1 MLQKYEQV
9 FTRCYHLV
17 KGSQNSL
24 RTTAFLV
31 LGLWFLGSSSVAQ
44 PVSDLDAFFRAVTD
58 GRAEKVQADLGRHPE
73 WVNAELFLGIRPLY
87 RAAVLGRAEVVAVLM
102 QAGADLNATTDQQ
115 SYPLHAAAR
124 HGYLDILRGLLAG
137 GATVNVENSEG
148 QTPLHLAARFK
159 QTKAVEVLLAYGADP
174 NLRDQN
180 GRAPLHYAAG
190 LGQIESLNLLLDGGA
205 NYDVLDSEGF
215 SPLGLSIS
223 WRRNAFLE
231 VQEKL
236 GNLGAV
242 DAQPD
247 WARKQE
253 EAEVPADGARP

>member
-1 MLQKYEQV
+1 M

-17 KGSQNSL
+17 KASKAQL
-24 RTTAFLV
+24 RASTFLF
-31 LGLWFLGSSSVAQ
+31 LGLWILSSCSVAQ

-58 GRAEKVQADLGRHPE
+58 GRTDKVQADLGRHPE

-87 RAAVLGRAEVVAVLM
+87 RASVLGRAEVVAVLLK
-102 QAGADLNATTDQQ
+102 AGADVNATTDQQ

-124 HGYLDILRGLLAG
+124 HGYLEILRELLAG

-148 QTPLHLAARFK
+148 QTPLHIAARFK
-159 QTKAVEVLLAYGADP
+159 QTKAIEVLLAYGAET
-174 NLRDQN
+174 NLVDQN
-180 GRAPLHYAAG
+180 GRTPLHYASG
-190 LGQIESLNLLLDGGA
+190 LGQVDGMNLLLESGA
-205 NYDVLDSEGF
+205 NFDVVDSEGF

-223 WRRNAFLE
+223 WRRNNFLA

-236 GNLGAV
+236 GSLGAV

-247 WARKQE
+247 WARTQE
-253 EAEVPADGARP
+253 QTEVPPDDREP